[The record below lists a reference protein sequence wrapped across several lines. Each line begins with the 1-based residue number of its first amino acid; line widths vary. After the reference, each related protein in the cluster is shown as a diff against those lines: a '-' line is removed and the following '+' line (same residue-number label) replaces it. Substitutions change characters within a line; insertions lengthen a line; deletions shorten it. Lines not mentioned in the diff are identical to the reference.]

1 MTFALKIVFTKNK
14 ASIAGVFKISVRTL
28 YAIGYSISRVKAGQ
42 PVGQRSGNIA
52 MGEAKSQDYGSTRCS
67 CYELVR
73 IQVVSVV
80 KGKKVPE
87 VKKITDA

>member
-42 PVGQRSGNIA
+42 PVGQHSGNIA
-52 MGEAKSQDYGSTRCS
+52 TGEAKSQDYGSTRCS
-67 CYELVR
+67 CYELV
-73 IQVVSVV
+73 
-80 KGKKVPE
+80 
-87 VKKITDA
+87 